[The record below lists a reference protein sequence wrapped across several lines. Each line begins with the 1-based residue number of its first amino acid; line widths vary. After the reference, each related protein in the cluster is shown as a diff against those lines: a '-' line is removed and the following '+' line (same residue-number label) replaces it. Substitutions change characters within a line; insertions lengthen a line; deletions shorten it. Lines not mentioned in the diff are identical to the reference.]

1 MPNQKTALKVYEV
14 RQNQQED
21 VFLFTVIIGNG
32 SYAVIFE
39 NVSFTSTAT
48 WVFLVR
54 EENYEECISRIFDY
68 FTNYE
73 LHNKRQSLIKS
84 LNPPQKFK
92 AEDYYKIMHDEPRGW
107 IKRLNDILDREIP
120 SNRIQFNQG
129 LHIAKEA
136 DSRIG
141 SPEKIKVAHLH
152 NELMRRLY
160 CQLCQQF
167 GEENVGTENHIG
179 TKKIDVVARTG
190 GGYNIY
196 EIKTDKEPRGCIRE
210 AMGQILDYAF
220 FECEDTIHKMVI
232 VGATPE
238 TKEVKTYLTKFRE
251 KNALE
256 IYYIAV

>member
-21 VFLFTVIIGNG
+21 VFIFTVIIGIG

-48 WVFLVR
+48 WVFIVR
-54 EENYEECISRIFDY
+54 EENYEECINRIFDY

-120 SNRIQFNQG
+120 LNRIQFNQG

-141 SPEKIKVAHLH
+141 SPEKIKVQHLH

-196 EIKTDKEPRGCIRE
+196 EIKTDIEPRGCIRE

-220 FECEDTIHKMVI
+220 FECEDIIHKMVI

>member
-1 MPNQKTALKVYEV
+1 
-14 RQNQQED
+14 
-21 VFLFTVIIGNG
+21 
-32 SYAVIFE
+32 
-39 NVSFTSTAT
+39 
-48 WVFLVR
+48 
-54 EENYEECISRIFDY
+54 
-68 FTNYE
+68 
-73 LHNKRQSLIKS
+73 
-84 LNPPQKFK
+84 
-92 AEDYYKIMHDEPRGW
+92 
-107 IKRLNDILDREIP
+107 
-120 SNRIQFNQG
+120 
-129 LHIAKEA
+129 
-136 DSRIG
+136 
-141 SPEKIKVAHLH
+141 
-152 NELMRRLY
+152 MRRLY

-196 EIKTDKEPRGCIRE
+196 EIKTDIEPRGCIRE

-220 FECEDTIHKMVI
+220 FECEDVIHKMVI